1 MQIKADTMKAEI
13 KIDRLKVFARHGVLP
28 QERVVGNDFEVTVS
42 VIADLCEE
50 QIENDQLSATVNYAD
65 LVEEVRLEMAVP
77 SLLIEHV
84 AWRIVRSIVDRHAE
98 VESCRVT
105 VAKLLPPIPSAQMK
119 SASVT
124 IAFP

>member
-1 MQIKADTMKAEI
+1 MNVEI
-13 KIDRLKVFARHGVLP
+13 KVDRLKVFARHGVLP
-28 QERVVGNDFEVTVS
+28 QERVVGNDFEVTVTAVVDMPEDVLAADDLAGTVS
-42 VIADLCEE
+42 YAGIVDVI
-50 QIENDQLSATVNYAD
+50 
-65 LVEEVRLEMAVP
+65 RREMAEP
-77 SLLIEHV
+77 SQLIEHV
-84 AWRIVRSIVDRHAE
+84 AWRIGRSVMREHTA

>member
-1 MQIKADTMKAEI
+1 M
-13 KIDRLKVFARHGVLP
+13 
-28 QERVVGNDFEVTVS
+28 
-42 VIADLCEE
+42 IADLCEE
-50 QIENDQLSATVNYAD
+50 QIENDRLSATVNYAD
-65 LVEEVRLEMAVP
+65 LVEEVRQEMAVP

-84 AWRIVRSIVDRHAE
+84 AWRIVRYIVDRHVE

>member
-1 MQIKADTMKAEI
+1 MKTEI

-28 QERVVGNDFEVTVS
+28 QERVVGNDFEVTVT
-42 VIADLCEE
+42 VIADLDPGLVGQDCLEG
-50 QIENDQLSATVNYAD
+50 TVNYAD
-65 LVEEVRLEMAVP
+65 IVAIVRREMATA
-77 SLLIEHV
+77 SRLIENV
-84 AWRIVRSIVDRHAE
+84 VWRIGTAVMHECRGA
-98 VESCRVT
+98 ESCRVT